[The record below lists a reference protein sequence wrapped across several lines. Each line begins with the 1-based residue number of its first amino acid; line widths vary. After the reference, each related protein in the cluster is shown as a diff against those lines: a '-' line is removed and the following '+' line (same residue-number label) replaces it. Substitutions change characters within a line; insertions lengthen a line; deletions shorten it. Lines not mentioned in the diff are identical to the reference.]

1 MTDIPKLDRPVFA
14 PFDLGALDADLK
26 GTEISVLRNPTIRF
40 RMDFVP
46 ASMDPS
52 NSEWSDWVA
61 AICGV
66 KTEDL
71 RDAIGDLEISIGRA
85 LFVTEFDSFNRE
97 TKAFEGRQDP
107 YILRIWDNY
116 AAEKRKAYG
125 VRS

>member
-40 RMDFVP
+40 RAGFRA
-46 ASMDPS
+46 ASLNPQGD
-52 NSEWSDWVA
+52 DWGAYVA
-61 AICGV
+61 AILNV
-66 KTEDL
+66 AP
-71 RDAIGDLEISIGRA
+71 DALMDTIGDLEQSVAQA
-85 LFVTEFDSFNRE
+85 LFVT
-97 TKAFEGRQDP
+97 TFEGFDADAVKFTGENP
-107 YILRIWDNY
+107 AYILRIWDNY